1 MRDNDQTRGLSQR
14 ELLLEVR
21 QDIKDMRLDMGKR
34 PFRSEI
40 YGALGGVSV
49 LLIVLSRFV

>member
-1 MRDNDQTRGLSQR
+1 MIDNDQTRGLSQR

-21 QDIKDMRLDMGKR
+21 QDIKDIKMDMGKR
-34 PFRSEI
+34 PLRSEI

-49 LLIVLSRFV
+49 LLIILSRFV